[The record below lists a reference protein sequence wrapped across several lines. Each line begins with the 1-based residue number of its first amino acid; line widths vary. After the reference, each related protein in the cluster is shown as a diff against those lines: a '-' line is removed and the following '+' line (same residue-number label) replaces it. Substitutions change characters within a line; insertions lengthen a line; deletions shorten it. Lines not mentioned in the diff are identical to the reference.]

1 MELMARIEVIDQ
13 TLRDGQ
19 QSYWGMRMQAGQVLP
34 VADAIDSAGYRV
46 VDLTGSSIFEVM
58 VRFRE
63 ENPWKGL
70 DALRAAL
77 PNSTLRA
84 GTRTNGIVGMN
95 VTPDSIVE
103 LWIRTLAKHGVE
115 SLWIFD
121 CLHDAE
127 NMIRVAKVARDAGLA
142 PSPQLNFS
150 ESPVHK
156 DTYYADVIERMIV
169 GGAAETIILGD
180 EAGVL
185 GPERARRWIAMA
197 QERAAAGDTPL
208 EMHFHNRTAMAN
220 LNHIIGVEEGVR
232 IVHSAIST
240 LANGVSMPSTEVTV
254 ENLRRLGHE
263 VAVDDSRFAEV
274 AEHFGGLA
282 DDEGFARGA
291 PVEYQVAAIQQ
302 QFPGGMMGTLREQL
316 KQVGMSERLPEV
328 LEEAIVVRSELG
340 WPIMATPFSQLVG
353 IQALLNVVQGE
364 RYATIPDENLMY
376 LAGWYGTPPGEVD
389 QEVLDRAAATA
400 RGKEML
406 AAGHAPQP
414 SLADIRKEYGENLS
428 DEELLLRYLIP
439 GPDVDRVY
447 EADNP
452 IAPIRPR
459 GGPEGLPW
467 LKDLL
472 RNSEARAVSASRGG
486 VSVSLRK

>member
-1 MELMARIEVIDQ
+1 MARIEIVDES
-13 TLRDGQ
+13 LRDGQ
-19 QSYWGMRMQAGQVLP
+19 QSYWGMRMRAGQILP
-34 VADAIDSAGYRV
+34 VAAAIDSAGYRI

-58 VRFRE
+58 VRFRQ

-70 DALRAAL
+70 DAIRAAL

-103 LWIRTLAKHGVE
+103 LWIRTLAKHGIE

-127 NMIRVAKVARDAGLA
+127 QMIHVAKIARDAGLA
-142 PSPQLNFS
+142 PSPQVNFS
-150 ESPVHK
+150 ESPVHT
-156 DTYYADVIERMIV
+156 DAYYADVISRMIA
-169 GGAAETIILGD
+169 GDAAATILLGD

-185 GPERARRWIAMA
+185 GPERARGWIRLM
-197 QERAAAGDTPL
+197 QERASAGGTPL
-208 EMHFHNRTAMAN
+208 ELHFHNRTAMAN

-232 IVHSAIST
+232 IVHSAVST
-240 LANGVSMPSTEVTV
+240 LANGVSMPSTEVTID
-254 ENLRRLGHE
+254 NLRRLGHE
-263 VAVDDSRFAEV
+263 VALDDSRLAEV
-274 AEHFGGLA
+274 AAHFGGLA

-291 PVEYQVAAIQQ
+291 PVEYSVAAIQQ

-316 KQVGMSERLPEV
+316 KQVGMSDRLPEV
-328 LEEAIVVRSELG
+328 LEEAIRVRAEMG

-353 IQALLNVVQGE
+353 IQALLNVVGGE

-376 LAGWYGTPPGEVD
+376 VAGWYGTPPGEVD
-389 QEVLDRAAATA
+389 PELLERAANTD
-400 RGKEML
+400 RGRKMID
-406 AAGHAPQP
+406 AGHAPQP
-414 SLADIRKEYGENLS
+414 SLKEIRASYGENLS

-439 GPDVDRVY
+439 GEDVETMYR
-447 EADNP
+447 ADNP
-452 IAPIRPR
+452 IEPILPL
-459 GGPEGLPW
+459 GGPAGLPW

-472 RNSEARAVSASRGG
+472 RAADARGVSVTRGG
-486 VSVSLRK
+486 VSVTLRK

>member
-1 MELMARIEVIDQ
+1 MARIEIIDQ

-70 DALRAAL
+70 DAIRAAL
-77 PNSTLRA
+77 PSSTLRA

-103 LWIRTLAKHGVE
+103 LWIQTLAKHGIE

-150 ESPVHK
+150 ESPVHT
-156 DTYYADVIERMIV
+156 DDYYADVIDRMIA
-169 GGAAETIILGD
+169 GDAAETIILGD

-185 GPERARRWIAMA
+185 GPERARRWIRQS
-197 QERAAAGDTPL
+197 QERASAGGTAL

-220 LNHIIGVEEGVR
+220 LNHIIGVEEGLT

-254 ENLRRLGHE
+254 DNMRRLGHE
-263 VAVDDSRFAEV
+263 VTVDDSRFAEV

-282 DDEGFARGA
+282 DDEGFQRGA
-291 PVEYQVAAIQQ
+291 PVEYQVANVQQ

-316 KQVGMSERLPEV
+316 KQVDMADRLPAV
-328 LEEAIVVRSELG
+328 LEEAIRVRSELG

-376 LAGWYGTPPGEVD
+376 LAGWYGKPPGEVD
-389 QEVLDRAAATA
+389 PEVLEKAAATA
-400 RGKEML
+400 RGKEMMD
-406 AAGHAPQP
+406 AGHAPQP
-414 SLADIRKEYGENLS
+414 SLKEIRAEYGENLS

-439 GPDVDRVY
+439 GEDVENMYR
-447 EADNP
+447 ADNP
-452 IAPIRPR
+452 IAPIRPL
-459 GGPEGLPW
+459 GGPDGLPW

-472 RNSEARAVSASRGG
+472 RNSEARGVSATRGG
-486 VSVSLRK
+486 VSVTLRR

>member
-1 MELMARIEVIDQ
+1 MARIEIVDQ
-13 TLRDGQ
+13 SLRDGQ

-34 VADAIDSAGYRV
+34 VAEAIDSAGYRI

-58 VRFRE
+58 VRFRQ

-70 DALRAAL
+70 DAIRAAL
-77 PNSTLRA
+77 PSSTLRA

-103 LWIRTLAKHGVE
+103 LWIRTLAKHGIE

-121 CLHDAE
+121 CLHDVE
-127 NMIRVAKVARDAGLA
+127 NMIRVARIARDAGLK
-142 PSPQLNFS
+142 PSPQINFS
-150 ESPVHK
+150 ESPVHT
-156 DTYYADVIERMIV
+156 DTYYGDVVERMV
-169 GGAAETIILGD
+169 AGGAAETILLGD

-185 GPERARRWIAMA
+185 GPERARRWIRLMREHAH
-197 QERAAAGDTPL
+197 EVPL
-208 EMHFHNRTAMAN
+208 ELHFHNRTAMAN
-220 LNHIIGVEEGVR
+220 LNHIIGVEEGVS
-232 IVHSAIST
+232 IVHSAVST

-254 ENLRRLGHE
+254 DNMRRLGHE
-263 VAVDDSRFAEV
+263 VAIDDSRLAEV
-274 AEHFGGLA
+274 AAHFGALA
-282 DDEGFARGA
+282 DEEGFARGA
-291 PVEYQVAAIQQ
+291 PVEYQVANIQQ

-328 LEEAIVVRSELG
+328 LEEAIRVRAEMG

-376 LAGWYGTPPGEVD
+376 VAGWYGTPPGEVD
-389 QEVLDRAAATA
+389 AELTERAAATA
-400 RGKEML
+400 RGKEMM

-414 SLADIRKEYGENLS
+414 SLKEIRAEYGENLS

-439 GPDVDRVY
+439 GNDVEAMY
-447 EADNP
+447 AADNP
-452 IAPIRPR
+452 IEPILPI

-467 LKDLL
+467 LRDLL
-472 RNSEARAVSASRGG
+472 ANSEARGLSASRGG
-486 VSVSLRK
+486 ISVTLRR

>member
-1 MELMARIEVIDQ
+1 MAQIEIVDQ
-13 TLRDGQ
+13 SLRDGQ
-19 QSYWGMRMQAGQVLP
+19 QSYWGMRMQAGQILP
-34 VADAIDSAGYRV
+34 VAEAIDSAGYRI

-58 VRFRE
+58 VRFRQ

-70 DALRAAL
+70 DAIRAAL

-103 LWIRTLAKHGVE
+103 LWIRTLAKHGIE

-121 CLHDAE
+121 CLHDVE
-127 NMIRVAKVARDAGLA
+127 NMIRVARIARDAGLK
-142 PSPQLNFS
+142 PSPQINFS
-150 ESPVHK
+150 ESPVHT
-156 DTYYADVIERMIV
+156 DDYYGDVVERMV
-169 GGAAETIILGD
+169 AGGAAETILLGD

-185 GPERARRWIAMA
+185 GPERARRWIRLMREHAH
-197 QERAAAGDTPL
+197 DIPL
-208 EMHFHNRTAMAN
+208 ELHFHNRTAMAN
-220 LNHIIGVEEGVR
+220 LNHIIGVEEGVG
-232 IVHSAIST
+232 IVHSAVST

-254 ENLRRLGHE
+254 DNMRRLGHE
-263 VAVDDSRFAEV
+263 VAIDDSRLAEV
-274 AEHFGGLA
+274 AAHFGALA
-282 DDEGFARGA
+282 DEEGFARGA
-291 PVEYQVAAIQQ
+291 PVEYQVANIQQ

-328 LEEAIVVRSELG
+328 LEEAIRVRAEMG

-376 LAGWYGTPPGEVD
+376 VAGWYGTPPGEVD
-389 QEVLDRAAATA
+389 AELRERAAATA
-400 RGKEML
+400 RGKEMM

-414 SLADIRKEYGENLS
+414 SLKEIRAEYGENLS

-439 GPDVDRVY
+439 GDDVEAMY
-447 EADNP
+447 AADNP
-452 IAPIRPR
+452 IEPIRPI
-459 GGPEGLPW
+459 GGPDGLPW
-467 LKDLL
+467 LRDLL
-472 RNSEARAVSASRGG
+472 ANSEARGLSASRGG
-486 VSVSLRK
+486 VSVTLRR

>member
-1 MELMARIEVIDQ
+1 MAKIEIVDQ
-13 TLRDGQ
+13 SLRDGQ
-19 QSYWGMRMQAGQVLP
+19 QSYWGMRMRAGQILP
-34 VADAIDSAGYRV
+34 VAAAIDSAGYRV

-58 VRFRE
+58 VRFRQ

-70 DALRAAL
+70 DAIRAAL
-77 PNSTLRA
+77 PSSTLRA

-103 LWIRTLAKHGVE
+103 LWIRTLAKHGID

-127 NMIRVAKVARDAGLA
+127 NMVRVARIARDAGLA
-142 PSPQLNFS
+142 ASPQLNFS
-150 ESPVHK
+150 GSPVHT
-156 DTYYADVIERMIV
+156 DEYYAGVISRMIA
-169 GGAAETIILGD
+169 GDAAATIILGD

-185 GPERARRWIAMA
+185 GPERARQWIRLC
-197 QERAAAGDTPL
+197 QERAAAGGTAL

-232 IVHSAIST
+232 IVHAAIST

-254 ENLRRLGHE
+254 DNLRRLGHE

-274 AEHFGGLA
+274 AAHFGGLA
-282 DDEGFARGA
+282 DDQGFERGA
-291 PVEYQVAAIQQ
+291 PVEYSVAAIQQ

-316 KQVGMSERLPEV
+316 KQVGMRDRLPEV
-328 LEEAIVVRSELG
+328 LEEAIRVRAEMG

-353 IQALLNVVQGE
+353 IQALLNVVQGGE

-389 QEVLDRAAATA
+389 QEVLDKAAATG
-400 RGKEML
+400 RGKQMIEV
-406 AAGHAPQP
+406 GQAPQP
-414 SLADIRKEYGENLS
+414 SLKEIRAEYGEKLS

-439 GPDVDRVY
+439 GEDVDIMYR
-447 EADNP
+447 ADNP
-452 IAPIRPR
+452 IEPILPL

-472 RNSEARAVSASRGG
+472 RASEARGVSATRGG
-486 VSVSLRK
+486 VSVTLRR

>member
-1 MELMARIEVIDQ
+1 MARIEIVDQ

-34 VADAIDSAGYRV
+34 VAAAIDGAGYRV

-58 VRFRE
+58 VRFRQ

-70 DALRAAL
+70 DAIRAAL
-77 PNSTLRA
+77 PKSTLRA

-103 LWIRTLAKHGVE
+103 LWIRTLAKHGIE

-127 NMIRVAKVARDAGLA
+127 NMIRVAKIARDAGMA

-150 ESPVHK
+150 ESPVHT
-156 DTYYADVIERMIV
+156 DDYYADVISRMIA

-185 GPERARRWIAMA
+185 GPERARRWIRLC
-197 QERAAAGDTPL
+197 QERAAAGGTPL

-220 LNHIIGVEEGVR
+220 LNHIIGVEEGVT

-254 ENLRRLGHE
+254 DNLRRLGHE
-263 VAVDDSRFAEV
+263 VTVDDSRLAEV

-291 PVEYQVAAIQQ
+291 PVEYQVANIQQ

-316 KQVGMSERLPEV
+316 KQVEMQERLPAV
-328 LEEAIVVRSELG
+328 LEEAIRVRAEMG

-376 LAGWYGTPPGEVD
+376 LAGWYGKPPGEVD
-389 QEVLDRAAATA
+389 PEVLERAAATN
-400 RGKEML
+400 RGREMM

-414 SLADIRKEYGENLS
+414 SLKEIRAEYGESLS

-439 GPDVDRVY
+439 GEDVDVMYR
-447 EADNP
+447 ADQP
-452 IAPIRPR
+452 IEPIRPL
-459 GGPEGLPW
+459 GGPDGLPW

-472 RNSEARAVSASRGG
+472 RASEARGVSATRGG
-486 VSVSLRK
+486 VSVTLRR

>member
-1 MELMARIEVIDQ
+1 MARIEIVDQ
-13 TLRDGQ
+13 SLRDGQ
-19 QSYWGMRMQAGQVLP
+19 QSYWGMRMRAGQILP
-34 VADAIDSAGYRV
+34 VAAAIDSAGYRV

-58 VRFRE
+58 VRYRE

-70 DALRAAL
+70 DAIRAAL

-103 LWIRTLAKHGVE
+103 LWIRTLAKHGIE

-127 NMIRVAKVARDAGLA
+127 QMIHVAKIARDAGLA
-142 PSPQLNFS
+142 PSPQVNFS
-150 ESPVHK
+150 ESPVHT
-156 DTYYADVIERMIV
+156 DDYYADVISRMIA
-169 GGAAETIILGD
+169 GDAAATILLGD

-185 GPERARRWIAMA
+185 GPERARHWIGQM
-197 QERAAAGDTPL
+197 QERASAGDTPL
-208 EMHFHNRTAMAN
+208 ELHFHNRTAMAN
-220 LNHIIGVEEGVR
+220 LNHIIGIEEGVR
-232 IVHSAIST
+232 IVHSAVST

-254 ENLRRLGHE
+254 DNLRRLGHE
-263 VAVDDSRFAEV
+263 VALDDSRLAEV

-291 PVEYQVAAIQQ
+291 PVEYSVAAIQQ

-316 KQVGMSERLPEV
+316 KQVGMSDRLPEV
-328 LEEAIVVRSELG
+328 LEEAIRVRSEMG

-353 IQALLNVVQGE
+353 IQALLNVVQGV

-376 LAGWYGTPPGEVD
+376 VAGWYGTPPGEVD
-389 QEVLDRAAATA
+389 PELLEKAAATA
-400 RGKEML
+400 RGRQMMD
-406 AAGHAPQP
+406 AGHAPQP
-414 SLADIRKEYGENLS
+414 SLKEIRAEYGENLS

-439 GPDVDRVY
+439 GEDVENMYR
-447 EADNP
+447 ADNP
-452 IAPIRPR
+452 IEPILPL

-472 RNSEARAVSASRGG
+472 RASQARGVSATRGG
-486 VSVSLRK
+486 ISVTLRR

>member
-1 MELMARIEVIDQ
+1 MARIEIIDQ

-34 VADAIDSAGYRV
+34 VAEAIDSAGYRV

-70 DALRAAL
+70 DAIRAAL
-77 PNSTLRA
+77 PGSTLRA

-103 LWIRTLAKHGVE
+103 LWIQTLAKHGIE

-127 NMIRVAKVARDAGLA
+127 NMVRVAKVAREAGLA

-150 ESPVHK
+150 QSPVHT
-156 DTYYADVIERMIV
+156 DEYYADVIDRMIA
-169 GGAAETIILGD
+169 GEAAETIILGD

-185 GPERARRWIAMA
+185 GPERARRWIRQS
-197 QERAAAGDTPL
+197 QERAAAGGTPL

-220 LNHIIGVEEGVR
+220 LNHIIGVEEGVT

-254 ENLRRLGHE
+254 DNLRRLGHE

-282 DDEGFARGA
+282 DDEGFQRGA
-291 PVEYQVAAIQQ
+291 PVEYSVAAIQQ

-316 KQVGMSERLPEV
+316 KQVNMSERLPEV
-328 LEEAIVVRSELG
+328 LEEAIHVREEMG

-376 LAGWYGTPPGEVD
+376 LAGWYGHPPGEVD
-389 QEVLDRAAATA
+389 PEVLEKAAATA
-400 RGKEML
+400 RGKEMMD
-406 AAGHAPQP
+406 AGHAPQP
-414 SLADIRKEYGENLS
+414 SLKEIRAEYGENLS

-439 GPDVDRVY
+439 GEDVENMYR
-447 EADNP
+447 ADNP
-452 IAPIRPR
+452 ILPIRPL
-459 GGPEGLPW
+459 GAPGGLPW
-467 LKDLL
+467 LRDLL
-472 RNSEARAVSASRGG
+472 AHGEARGLSATRGG
-486 VSVSLRK
+486 VSVTLRR

>member
-1 MELMARIEVIDQ
+1 MARIEIIDQ

-58 VRFRE
+58 VRFRQ

-70 DALRAAL
+70 DAIRAAL
-77 PNSTLRA
+77 PNATLRA

-103 LWIRTLAKHGVE
+103 LWIRTLAKHGIE

-127 NMIRVAKVARDAGLA
+127 NMIRVAKIARDAGLA

-150 ESPVHK
+150 ESPVHT
-156 DTYYADVIERMIV
+156 DDYYADVIDRMIA
-169 GGAAETIILGD
+169 GGAAATIILGD

-185 GPERARRWIAMA
+185 GPERARRWIRQS
-197 QERAAAGDTPL
+197 QERAAAGKTPL

-220 LNHIIGVEEGVR
+220 LNHIIGVEEGLT

-254 ENLRRLGHE
+254 DNMRRLGHE
-263 VAVDDSRFAEV
+263 VAIDSSRFAEV

-282 DDEGFARGA
+282 DDEGFQRGA
-291 PVEYQVAAIQQ
+291 PVEYQIANVQQ

-316 KQVGMSERLPEV
+316 KQVDMADRLPAV
-328 LEEAIVVRSELG
+328 LEEAIRVREEMG

-353 IQALLNVVQGE
+353 IQALLNVVGGE
-364 RYATIPDENLMY
+364 RYATIPEENLMY
-376 LAGWYGTPPGEVD
+376 LAGWYGKPPGEVD
-389 QEVLDRAAATA
+389 PEVLEKAAATA
-400 RGKEML
+400 RGREMMD
-406 AAGHAPQP
+406 AGHAPQP
-414 SLADIRKEYGENLS
+414 SLKEIRAEYGENLS

-439 GPDVDRVY
+439 GEDVETMYR
-447 EADNP
+447 ADNP
-452 IAPIRPR
+452 IVPIRPL
-459 GGPEGLPW
+459 GGPDGLPW

-472 RNSEARAVSASRGG
+472 RNSEARGVSATRGG
-486 VSVSLRK
+486 VSVTLRR

>member
-1 MELMARIEVIDQ
+1 MARIEIVDQ

-19 QSYWGMRMQAGQVLP
+19 QSYWGMRMRAGQILP
-34 VADAIDSAGYRV
+34 IADAIDSAGYRV
-46 VDLTGSSIFEVM
+46 VDLTGSSIFEVL
-58 VRFRE
+58 VRFRQ
-63 ENPWKGL
+63 ENPWRGL
-70 DALRAAL
+70 DAIRAAL
-77 PNSTLRA
+77 PKSTLRA

-103 LWIRTLAKHGVE
+103 LWIRTLAKHGIE

-127 NMIRVAKVARDAGLA
+127 NMIRVAKIARDAGMA

-150 ESPVHK
+150 ESPVHT
-156 DTYYADVIERMIV
+156 DDYYADVISRMIA
-169 GGAAETIILGD
+169 GDAAHTILLGD

-185 GPERARRWIAMA
+185 GPERARHWIRLC
-197 QERAAAGDTPL
+197 QERASAGGTPL

-220 LNHIIGVEEGVR
+220 LNHIIGVEEGVT
-232 IVHSAIST
+232 ILHSAISA

-254 ENLRRLGHE
+254 DNMRRLGHE

-274 AEHFGGLA
+274 AAHFAALA
-282 DDEGFARGA
+282 DDEGFAHGA
-291 PVEYQVAAIQQ
+291 PVEYQVANIQQ

-316 KQVGMSERLPEV
+316 KQVNMSERLPEV
-328 LEEAIVVRSELG
+328 LEEAIRVREEMG

-376 LAGWYGTPPGEVD
+376 LAGWYGKPPGAVD
-389 QEVLDRAAATA
+389 AEVLERAAATS
-400 RGKEML
+400 RGREMMDV
-406 AAGHAPQP
+406 GHAPQP
-414 SLADIRKEYGENLS
+414 SLKEIRAEYGESLS

-439 GPDVDRVY
+439 GEDVENMY
-447 EADNP
+447 AADNP
-452 IAPIRPR
+452 IAPIRPLGAP
-459 GGPEGLPW
+459 GGMPW
-467 LKDLL
+467 LRDLL
-472 RNSEARAVSASRGG
+472 RNSEARGLSATRGG
-486 VSVSLRK
+486 VSVTLRR

>member
-1 MELMARIEVIDQ
+1 MARIEIIDQ

-19 QSYWGMRMQAGQVLP
+19 QSYWGMRMRAGQLLP

-58 VRFRE
+58 VRFRQ

-70 DALRAAL
+70 DAIRAAL
-77 PNSTLRA
+77 PNSVLRA
-84 GTRTNGIVGMN
+84 GTRSNGVVGMG

-103 LWIRTLAKHGVE
+103 LWIQTLAKHGIE

-127 NMIRVAKVARDAGLA
+127 NMIRVAKVAREAGLA

-150 ESPVHK
+150 ESPVHT
-156 DTYYADVIERMIV
+156 DDYYADVIDRMIA
-169 GGAAETIILGD
+169 GNAAETILLGD

-185 GPERARRWIAMA
+185 GPERARRWIR
-197 QERAAAGDTPL
+197 QSHERAAAGGTEL

-220 LNHIIGVEEGVR
+220 LNHIIGVEEGVT

-240 LANGVSMPSTEVTV
+240 FANGVSMPSTEMTV
-254 ENLRRLGHE
+254 DNLRRLGHE
-263 VAVDDSRFAEV
+263 VPLDDSRLAEV
-274 AEHFGGLA
+274 AEHFAGLSA
-282 DDEGFARGA
+282 DEGFPTGA
-291 PVEYQVAAIQQ
+291 PVEYSVAAIQQ

-316 KQVGMSERLPEV
+316 KQVNMGDRLPEV
-328 LEEAIVVRSELG
+328 LEEAIRVREEMG

-376 LAGWYGTPPGEVD
+376 LAGWYGKPPGEVD
-389 QEVLDRAAATA
+389 QEVLDKAAATA
-400 RGKEML
+400 RGKEMMD
-406 AAGHAPQP
+406 AGHAPQP
-414 SLADIRKEYGENLS
+414 SLKEIRAEYGENLS

-439 GPDVDRVY
+439 GTDVDEMY
-447 EADNP
+447 AAGNP
-452 IAPIRPR
+452 IEPIYPI
-459 GGPEGLPW
+459 GGAAGLSW
-467 LKDLL
+467 IKDLL
-472 RNSEARAVSASRGG
+472 ANGSTRGVRASRGP
-486 VSVSLRK
+486 VSVTLRR